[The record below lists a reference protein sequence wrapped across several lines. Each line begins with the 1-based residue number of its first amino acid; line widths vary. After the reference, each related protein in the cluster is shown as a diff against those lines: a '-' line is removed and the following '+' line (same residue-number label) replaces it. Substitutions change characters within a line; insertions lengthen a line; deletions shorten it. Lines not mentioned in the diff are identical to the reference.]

1 MDSLRGDMMFRAGN
15 GLISLQQIMD
25 IRQVRIDSSFP
36 LSLDRRADDHG
47 LLDVF
52 KDRLA
57 VNFQRSGNLSSG
69 QSLPVKSL
77 DMIDNVH
84 G

>member
-57 VNFQRSGNLSSG
+57 QR
-69 QSLPVKSL
+69 QSLEWSILAGEEP
-77 DMIDNVH
+77 
-84 G
+84 